1 MCCRDLCVLSRRLC
15 PRAWSEQR
23 LGLAICIYSRHA
35 SVAGGLSRTSIA
47 HTRATRRLSAR
58 HTCPDNR
65 RAARASVRARARRA
79 LQWLA
84 RRRRRAPPEW
94 HRRRVAG
101 RAAVP
106 LGIHSHQRR
115 VSVSGAQRCH
125 CAAPRRRGRAHRAE
139 RYGGGRAHTYTALH
153 LGACFPLFARS
164 VPASRGALLRRLLRY
179 TSEVER
185 DSWAGYHPMTAIP
198 LPCWWEWVGG
208 FVVGQPVSRAPTL
221 RHASRRDACSSW
233 DAQRPPLCVVDRFKF
248 LQRKQAPHD
257 IAVKYCTQNN
267 PELLARAPTAPRG
280 GPDTRRGRTGADG
293 ERWAGA
299 TLRTSSGAETHR
311 GSCAER
317 KRFPGLR
324 PGTARSPARLRR
336 SRRMGLR

>member
-1 MCCRDLCVLSRRLC
+1 MYCRDLCVLSGRLC

-58 HTCPDNR
+58 HTCPGNR
-65 RAARASVRARARRA
+65 RAARESVRARARRA

-106 LGIHSHQRR
+106 LGIHSHQLR

-164 VPASRGALLRRLLRY
+164 VPASRGALLRRLHAA
-179 TSEVER
+179 TQ
-185 DSWAGYHPMTAIP
+185 DAAGPRA
-198 LPCWWEWVGG
+198 
-208 FVVGQPVSRAPTL
+208 QRAPGRPAGRSLRQRRKL
-221 RHASRRDACSSW
+221 RHRAEVLRSGGTDALVC
-233 DAQRPPLCVVDRFKF
+233 A
-248 LQRKQAPHD
+248 
-257 IAVKYCTQNN
+257 
-267 PELLARAPTAPRG
+267 
-280 GPDTRRGRTGADG
+280 GRVF
-293 ERWAGA
+293 R
-299 TLRTSSGAETHR
+299 LV
-311 GSCAER
+311 
-317 KRFPGLR
+317 FP
-324 PGTARSPARLRR
+324 
-336 SRRMGLR
+336 